1 MKKLSKK
8 KATKRTSEE
17 RSAAAKKAWQNRRM
31 RAAAIPSGSPWV
43 KPRSLGALSRAPTPE
58 DLVGIPSPK
67 SGLPSWVTKPK
78 ANGHFDLTA
87 REAMQKVLIAMQRHA
102 DGENANARGMVEGAI
117 SGLVSS
123 LGYLEG

>member
-17 RSAAAKKAWQNRRM
+17 RSAAAKKAWQNRRL
-31 RAAAIPSGSPWV
+31 RAAPNPSTAPWALT
-43 KPRSLGALSRAPTPE
+43 RSLDALSRAPTPE

-67 SGLPSWVTKPK
+67 RQAKPK
-78 ANGHFDLTA
+78 SNGHFDLAA

>member
-31 RAAAIPSGSPWV
+31 HAAAIPSNSPWA
-43 KPRSLGALSRAPTPE
+43 KPRSLDEMLEARGALSRAPTPE
-58 DLVGIPSPK
+58 PK
-67 SGLPSWVTKPK
+67 S
-78 ANGHFDLTA
+78 NGHFDLAA